1 MIIDYAKTLERS
13 EEEIIKWENRIIKI
27 NNKLCDKYYLERD
40 NYSILVGSVGRGTAI
55 TKTSDYDVLFKLPQ
69 SLYTKFDKY
78 ESNGQSQLLQE
89 IKNIIK

>member
-40 NYSILVGSVGRGTAI
+40 NYSILV
-55 TKTSDYDVLFKLPQ
+55 
-69 SLYTKFDKY
+69 
-78 ESNGQSQLLQE
+78 
-89 IKNIIK
+89 